1 MRTPATELRTW
12 SVGVECP
19 TATAAVWLATIQ
31 QELEAQGV
39 ATISTAQT
47 SSPNQG
53 YVCAS
58 VIYRASA
65 AMSTP
70 SAALLVATFTAH

>member
-47 SSPNQG
+47 SPNQG

-58 VIYRASA
+58 VIYRAPA